1 MTRRLVKAATT
12 VVMSLLLAAIIAS
25 LVLLT
30 VVPRVMNGAALNVL
44 TGSMRPGI
52 PPGSIVIDRAV
63 DTRTLQV
70 GDIVTYQ
77 VAPGRA
83 EYITHR
89 IVAINTNTTP
99 VTFTTKGDANR
110 GADVNPVPATAIRG
124 EVAFH
129 LPFLG
134 AIRDS
139 IQSAGA
145 RSTAFV
151 AVLVGLGLYAIFQLL
166 SALRDRRRATRT
178 GSGIAPAGD
187 GA

>member
-1 MTRRLVKAATT
+1 MTRRLVKTATT
-12 VVMSLLLAAIIAS
+12 VVMSLLLAVIVAS

-63 DTRTLQV
+63 DTRTLRV
-70 GDIVTYQ
+70 GDVVTYQ
-77 VAPGRA
+77 VAPGKA

-89 IVAINTNTTP
+89 IVAINSNTTP

-110 GADVNPVPATAIRG
+110 GPDVNPVPATAIRG
-124 EVAFH
+124 EMAFH

-145 RSTAFV
+145 RSTALV
-151 AVLVGLGLYAIFQLL
+151 AVLVALGLYAIFQLV
-166 SALRDRRRATRT
+166 SALRERRQATDAAGT
-178 GSGIAPAGD
+178 VAAAGD